1 MFWHLVNRMPG
12 EEKPISRK
20 VIFFTA
26 LIVVLVLMNG
36 CASKKTK
43 LTAVD
48 NNGQVDLRVG
58 DSFVVELDGNPS
70 TGYTWTAKDLDT
82 SMFQQV
88 GDPEFESSNPGLI
101 GSGGSLTLT
110 FKTLKAGTTALTL
123 VYHRPWEMDV
133 KPQDTFTV
141 SVVVK

>member
-1 MFWHLVNRMPG
+1 MP
-12 EEKPISRK
+12 RK
-20 VIFFTA
+20 ALSLAA
-26 LIVVLVLMNG
+26 LIVVLFLMNG

-43 LTAVD
+43 LTVVD
-48 NNGQVDLRVG
+48 NNGQVDLKVG
-58 DSFVVELDGNPS
+58 DSIVVELDGNPS

-88 GDPEFESSNPGLI
+88 GDPEFKSGNPGLI

-123 VYHRPWEMDV
+123 VYHRPWETDV

-141 SVVVK
+141 SVVVR

>member
-1 MFWHLVNRMPG
+1 M
-12 EEKPISRK
+12 SRK
-20 VIFFTA
+20 ALFLAA

-36 CASKKTK
+36 CASKQTK

-48 NNGQVDLRVG
+48 NNGQVDLGVG
-58 DSFVVELDGNPS
+58 DSIVIELDGNPS

-88 GDPEFESSNPGLI
+88 GDPEFKSSNPSLI

-110 FKTLKAGTTALTL
+110 FKSLKAGTAALTL
-123 VYHRPWEMDV
+123 IYQRLWETDV